1 MASSDPTK
9 RRRFEFLYFAVRNV
23 KLIVGL
29 SLVLLFVLI
38 ALIGPL
44 FVKYS
49 YTAFF
54 PPFRHPSAQYWL
66 GTNYFGNDVFSEF
79 VYGLRES
86 LFVGILAGCGATVIG
101 MTFGFIAG
109 YKGGM
114 IDEGLNVLTN
124 VLLTLPTLVLLI
136 LVAGFLKHT
145 SALTEAILIACTTW
159 TWSMRAI
166 RAQTFSLVARDF
178 VGLARLSG
186 EKSWSI
192 IVREIAPNMSSYL
205 FLVFILLFGSS
216 ILTAAGLD
224 FLGLGPPNGMSLG
237 IMMNQASDWSALPA
251 SSVVVVHPARRRHH
265 RRRRRPLPGQ
275 CGSRRGL
282 QPEAAG
288 ALGMALKVDHLR
300 VCYRTLRGDVNA
312 VDDVSFEIVDGEIM
326 GLAGESGCGKSTLGN
341 SLVRMDVRMRVVGGG
356 AELDGQELPLSD
368 DKAMREFRF
377 KQVSIVPQYAMSAL
391 NPTRRIGKMVS
402 ELLKSRGIN
411 YKEALPE
418 FERRVKLVGL
428 DADVLYTVP
437 DRALGRDEA
446 AHGHGHLDAPQSFAA
461 DRRRGHLGPRRL
473 HPAGRRRDAD
483 RVPGAASSSNP

>member
-1 MASSDPTK
+1 MTVDDKGQVDSGETDQERLVSTLGGELGPHK

-66 GTNYFGNDVFSEF
+66 GTNYFGNDVFSKF

-192 IVREIAPNMSSYL
+192 IVREIAP
-205 FLVFILLFGSS
+205 
-216 ILTAAGLD
+216 
-224 FLGLGPPNGMSLG
+224 
-237 IMMNQASDWSALPA
+237 
-251 SSVVVVHPARRRHH
+251 
-265 RRRRRPLPGQ
+265 
-275 CGSRRGL
+275 
-282 QPEAAG
+282 
-288 ALGMALKVDHLR
+288 
-300 VCYRTLRGDVNA
+300 
-312 VDDVSFEIVDGEIM
+312 
-326 GLAGESGCGKSTLGN
+326 
-341 SLVRMDVRMRVVGGG
+341 
-356 AELDGQELPLSD
+356 
-368 DKAMREFRF
+368 
-377 KQVSIVPQYAMSAL
+377 
-391 NPTRRIGKMVS
+391 
-402 ELLKSRGIN
+402 
-411 YKEALPE
+411 
-418 FERRVKLVGL
+418 
-428 DADVLYTVP
+428 
-437 DRALGRDEA
+437 
-446 AHGHGHLDAPQSFAA
+446 
-461 DRRRGHLGPRRL
+461 
-473 HPAGRRRDAD
+473 
-483 RVPGAASSSNP
+483 